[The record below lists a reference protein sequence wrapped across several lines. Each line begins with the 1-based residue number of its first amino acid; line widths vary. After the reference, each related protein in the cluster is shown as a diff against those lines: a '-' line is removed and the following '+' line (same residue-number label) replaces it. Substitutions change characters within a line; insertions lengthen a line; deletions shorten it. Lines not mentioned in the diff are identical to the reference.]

1 MNSGY
6 NGHVDQWSPEI
17 VGWLYNEDDY
27 SNPVDLAI
35 FIDGVKLAE
44 IRAEEPRPDVEAAGH
59 VTAWCGFRVSVA
71 EAVKDS
77 DLHEVS
83 IVDVRTGLEI
93 MRPTNKVCFHPSKPI
108 LGESQRGKD
117 SVLKVIGDRESF
129 LTSVTANKR
138 LALLSTFRMEGVIDG
153 NVRHLVQS
161 LIESGFEVLIIDTSQ
176 HCPGDSLGAGLFLH
190 RKNFGLDFASWNA
203 GLDFLGITTDSLDQM
218 LLINDSCY
226 GPLSKL
232 SPIFEEIDHIEA
244 DVVSLTDGWF
254 GGYHLQSNFLL
265 LKNEALKN
273 LALEVFFSNY
283 GFPILKTSI
292 VREGEIG
299 FSKYLLVNGYRLR
312 AVFSY
317 EMITKSFVAHCQEIF
332 KLSALSRDASYQHSL
347 LYQEENWLHSIYDD
361 VLLGRPLNLT
371 HTFWAQLLAE
381 GFPFVKKDLILS
393 NPTRV
398 PNLDR
403 FQELVISKF
412 GFRDFSNIKHDIQL
426 RGQVPIHFD

>member
-1 MNSGY
+1 MSELFDF
-6 NGHVDQWSPEI
+6 HVDQWAPEI
-17 VGWLYNEDDY
+17 HGWVLNKRIPLETVEIAVC
-27 SNPVDLAI
+27 VD
-35 FIDGVKLAE
+35 GRKLAQVM
-44 IRAEEPRPDVEAAGH
+44 ADEPRPDVEAAGYS
-59 VTAWCGFRVSVA
+59 TAWCGFRVPMP
-71 EAVKDS
+71 ELVKDTE
-77 DLHEVS
+77 LHEVS
-83 IVDVRTGLEI
+83 LVDVSTGLEFS
-93 MRPTNKVCFHPSKPI
+93 RPENRVCFNAASPI

-117 SVLKVIGDRESF
+117 SVLKVLGDRESF

-176 HCPGDSLGAGLFLH
+176 HCHGDSLGAGLLIH

-226 GPLSKL
+226 GPFSKL

-283 GFPILKTSI
+283 GFPILKSSI

-299 FSKYLLVNGYRLR
+299 FSKYLLVNGYRFR

-317 EMITKSFVAHCQEIF
+317 EMITKSFVAHCQEN
-332 KLSALSRDASYQHSL
+332 LRSSDLSRDASHRHSL
-347 LYQEENWLHSIYDD
+347 IYQEENWLHSIYDE
-361 VLLGRPLNLT
+361 VLLGEPLNLT

-393 NPTRV
+393 NPTRI

-403 FQELVISKF
+403 FQELVISNF

-426 RGQVPIHFD
+426 RGKVPIHLD